1 MSEAPERACQF
12 GAAEW
17 LDEVGDMQTKE
28 PDEERIL
35 VSWVDKIAFMHRI
48 AGREIGVGRSGR
60 GHPPARRDRDAL
72 DGDFGGHV
80 YSSGLRPGAGERFRR
95 ASNIM
100 TA

>member
-1 MSEAPERACQF
+1 
-12 GAAEW
+12 
-17 LDEVGDMQTKE
+17 MQTKE

-35 VSWVDKIAFMHRI
+35 VSWVDRIAFIHRI

-60 GHPPARRDRDAL
+60 GHPPARRDRDAFH
-72 DGDFGGHV
+72 GDFAVLGGHV

-100 TA
+100 TAFRLGDCEGGQVGGASDPVG